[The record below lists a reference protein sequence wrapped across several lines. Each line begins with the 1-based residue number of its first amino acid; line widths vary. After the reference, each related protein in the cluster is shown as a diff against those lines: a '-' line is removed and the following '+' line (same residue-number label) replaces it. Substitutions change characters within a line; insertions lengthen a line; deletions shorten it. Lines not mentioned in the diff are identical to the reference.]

1 MTRVTF
7 STQTTHSHVSF
18 CNSWAI
24 DQVGPVAISSAEAPG
39 PLGKSGKERG
49 RSTRQVS
56 SAEAPGPLG
65 ESGKERGRS
74 ARKERRLIL
83 RSQKEAFRD
92 ITTR

>member
-1 MTRVTF
+1 MTPVTF

-18 CNSWAI
+18 CNSCAI

-39 PLGKSGKERG
+39 S
-49 RSTRQVS
+49 
-56 SAEAPGPLG
+56 LG

-74 ARKERRLIL
+74 ARQEGWLIL
-83 RSQKEAFRD
+83 RNQKEAFRD